1 MKKAVFIFALL
12 LPMVACAF
20 DFQAIV
26 PSGQT
31 IYFDTVPGGV
41 SVVYPH
47 AGDYSNSWNGYDK
60 PTGALTIPSHVSW
73 QGVSYPVVSVSPA
86 AFYHCTGLTS
96 VTISHG
102 VTSLGNSAFN
112 GCTGIVSVDLPAS
125 LTSVGNQAFG
135 GCGSLA
141 SVRILA
147 EEPPVT
153 AGGAFYNITLSSCVL
168 YVPCESD
175 SSYAST
181 APWSGFGSVV
191 TMPCAV
197 TINVGV
203 NNGARGWATGAGT
216 YSYGT
221 LVTLEALP
229 ADGFAFIC
237 WNDGDTLNPRV
248 LEAASDTTFVAMFF
262 PYVHDTI
269 DLTPTFFRLEV
280 LTSNSNL
287 GLGVGSAL
295 IPEGTMVEICAL
307 PMEGG
312 RFTGW
317 SDGSNANPRQVTVTG
332 NMSFT
337 AFFDNRVGISTPEF
351 AEWSVSVDGQTLM
364 VTCPEGKNVTV
375 YDTGGRAVDSAC
387 AMSSPVLFTLPTGVY
402 VVSVGGAGARKVVVD

>member
-1 MKKAVFIFALL
+1 MAPAGGR
-12 LPMVACAF
+12 
-20 DFQAIV
+20 Q
-26 PSGQT
+26 
-31 IYFDTVPGGV
+31 VPG
-41 SVVYPH
+41 
-47 AGDYSNSWNGYDK
+47 
-60 PTGALTIPSHVSW
+60 PTPMA
-73 QGVSYPVVSVSPA
+73 
-86 AFYHCTGLTS
+86 
-96 VTISHG
+96 
-102 VTSLGNSAFN
+102 
-112 GCTGIVSVDLPAS
+112 
-125 LTSVGNQAFG
+125 
-135 GCGSLA
+135 
-141 SVRILA
+141 
-147 EEPPVT
+147 
-153 AGGAFYNITLSSCVL
+153 
-168 YVPCESD
+168 
-175 SSYAST
+175 
-181 APWSGFGSVV
+181 
-191 TMPCAV
+191 
-197 TINVGV
+197 
-203 NNGARGWATGAGT
+203 
-216 YSYGT
+216 

-295 IPEGTMVEICAL
+295 LPEGAMVEICAL

-351 AEWSVSVDGQTLM
+351 AEWSVSVDGQTLT